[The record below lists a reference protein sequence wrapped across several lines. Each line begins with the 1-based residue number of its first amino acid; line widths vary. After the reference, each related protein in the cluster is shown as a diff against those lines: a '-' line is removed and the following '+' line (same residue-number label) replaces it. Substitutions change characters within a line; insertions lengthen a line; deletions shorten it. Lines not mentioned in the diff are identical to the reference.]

1 MSFTNPTE
9 NETIRSEKLA
19 KVEALRQLGHDPYP
33 YTYNVNA
40 KVGELIS
47 RYKSKV
53 TAGEHFEDS
62 VSIAG
67 RVMASRSMGKIIFA
81 DLKDDSGTIQLHFK
95 EDDLPEQFELV
106 KLIDVGDIIG
116 VVGRPG
122 ATRAGE
128 LTIFVTEATIL
139 TKSLTGLVDQ
149 HYGLKDI
156 ELRYR
161 NRSLDM
167 TTNQQAFD
175 TLRARYLMQ
184 QKIRDF
190 MNSNGFLE
198 VETPI
203 IQTVYGGAEATPFKT
218 YHEKLGMEMY
228 LRVSPEQNL
237 KRLMAGGFEA
247 VYEMGKSFRNE
258 NIDRTHNPE
267 FTMLEAYIAYQDYNY
282 MMELVERL
290 YKYVLEQLHGKTTL
304 AYEGVEIDFDK
315 PWQRLTVANAL
326 LTLADIDINALS
338 EDQLIAMAKQT
349 GKQLNRE
356 TAGEAILVLFEEH
369 CEKKLIQPTHII
381 DYPKESTVFA
391 KLRRGD
397 NRLIERFES
406 YIGGKE
412 ITNGYSELNDP
423 VLQRQYLEDQVAL
436 AAEGAEET
444 WGQLDEEFL
453 TAMDLG
459 MPPAAGVGIGI
470 DRMAMVLLDQ
480 ASIRDIIFFPTMKP
494 LR

>member
-1 MSFTNPTE
+1 MSFINQTE
-9 NETIRSEKLA
+9 NESIRREKLA
-19 KVEALRQLGHDPYP
+19 KIETLRQLGYEPYP
-33 YTYNVNA
+33 YSYEV
-40 KVGELIS
+40 KDKIGELVS
-47 RYKSKV
+47 QYQPKV
-53 TAGEHFEDS
+53 TAGEQINQ
-62 VSIAG
+62 VISIAG

-95 EDDLPEQFELV
+95 QDDLPEQFELV

-149 HYGLKDI
+149 HSGLKDI

-167 TTNQQAFD
+167 VTNQASFD

-190 MNSNGFLE
+190 MNESGFLE

-203 IQTVYGGAEATPFKT
+203 VQTVYGGAAATPFKT
-218 YHEKLGMEMY
+218 YHEKLEMEMY

-267 FTMLEAYIAYQDYNY
+267 FTMLEAYIAYKDYNF
-282 MMELVERL
+282 MMDLVERL
-290 YKYVLEQLHGKTTL
+290 YQQVVSGLYGKTTIE
-304 AYEGVEIDFDK
+304 YEGVEIDFSQ
-315 PWQRLTVANAL
+315 PWQKLTVAKAL
-326 LTLADIDINALS
+326 KTLADIDIDQFS
-338 EDQLIAMAKQT
+338 VDQLVAMAQKT
-349 GKQLNRE
+349 GKQLNRP

-369 CEKKLIQPTHII
+369 CEKQLIQPTHII

-397 NRLIERFES
+397 DRLIERFES

-423 VLQRQYLEDQVAL
+423 VLQRRYLEDQVAL

-444 WGQLDEEFL
+444 WGQMDEEFL
-453 TAMDLG
+453 SAMDLG

-470 DRMAMVLLDQ
+470 DRMAMVLLNQ

-494 LR
+494 LK